1 MAGTATDEWFMDRGA
16 EEVTMKMHIEF
27 TWEGNIIRATGDY
40 EPGLPAQ
47 TYGPPERCYP
57 EEPPEF
63 AFDTC
68 QVLDAPNVWLDATWI
83 LGTSVGDDWH
93 ALACEAAEAQLE
105 EDRHNAGDAD
115 YEAWLDRMDERDWK

>member
-1 MAGTATDEWFMDRGA
+1 
-16 EEVTMKMHIEF
+16 MKIHVKF
-27 TWEGNIIRATGDY
+27 DWEGCTVRATGDY

-47 TYGPPERCYP
+47 LYGPPERCYP
-57 EEPPEF
+57 EEPAYF
-63 AFDTC
+63 DFDT
-68 QVLDAPNVWLDATWI
+68 VEVEDVPGVWLSAMWI